1 MDGKMDLRSL
11 AEKIFSGV
19 RELSRDGEGVT
30 RAAFRETE
38 TRAMAFLE
46 GIARQFNL
54 HTFRDPASN
63 VVFQREG
70 ENPVGPHI
78 LIGSHMDS
86 VPRGGNYDGLAGV
99 AAGLMLLCE
108 FQQTGQWPRVPVT
121 VIGFR
126 GEESAWFGV
135 PYLGSKALLGRITET
150 ELKAVHRDGKKPY
163 RDHLQSVGADVD
175 RIARGI
181 PLLDVG
187 RLAAFIELHI
197 EQGPIMVDRNLPVA
211 AVAGIRGNLRHREI
225 CCLGEAGHSGAVPR
239 WLRHDAVFAV
249 SELITRIDDHWTT
262 ILQHGGDLVL
272 TFGMLSTNAEEHAMT
287 RIPGDVRFSFES
299 RSQNDS
305 TLTAMEALL
314 HSECETIEHD
324 RRVSFQFDPVIRTP
338 SAVLDRSI
346 VDRLSAIIES
356 EGFVSETIPSGAG
369 HDAAVFA
376 NAGVPAGMLF
386 IRNRNGSHN
395 PREEMDIE
403 DFIIAVRVLRRFIF
417 EC

>member
-1 MDGKMDLRSL
+1 MDLRSL
-11 AEKIFSGV
+11 AEKIFSGI

-30 RAAFRETE
+30 RAAFGETE
-38 TRAMAFLE
+38 TRAIAFLE

-54 HTFRDPASN
+54 HTFRDPAAN

-99 AAGLMLLCE
+99 AAGLMLLCD

-150 ELKAVHRDGKKPY
+150 ELKAVHRNGKKPY

-187 RLAAFIELHI
+187 RLTAFIELHI

-225 CCLGEAGHSGAVPR
+225 RCLGEAGHSGAVPR

-403 DFIIAVRVLRRFIF
+403 DFMIAVRVLRRFIF